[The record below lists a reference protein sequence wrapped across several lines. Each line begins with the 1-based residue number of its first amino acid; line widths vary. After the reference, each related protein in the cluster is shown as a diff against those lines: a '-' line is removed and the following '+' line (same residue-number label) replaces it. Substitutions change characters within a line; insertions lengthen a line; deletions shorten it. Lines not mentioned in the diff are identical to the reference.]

1 MKKILYFT
9 GIFSLLI
16 TWISCS
22 DDFLSKNNI
31 DLYQLTDTLQLNNK
45 QESVSVPVTLP
56 VNVNCDYTIFMHP
69 KWLSFNSMRGL
80 VKNGSFLL
88 DFNIVK
94 NDLIAAFTTHYATII
109 INVEDLGMISFSVEY
124 ENVGFPSLQYSPSSF
139 DFKTTDS
146 RTFTVKNTSDGILK
160 WAINGVPEWLTIT
173 PVSGSLMRDYTAD
186 VTVSVNLNN
195 IDLEKETSGNFQISS
210 NATSGNIAIPVHI
223 DAIVK
228 IPEGIIN
235 INGIVTDAEYNQ
247 NTGTMAIVTKSPDK
261 LILYNTNTSE
271 SDTLPL
277 PKSPACI
284 SISEDGHKAVIGFN
298 ISSVAY
304 IDLDNLQI
312 LKELDINC
320 IPYDIVLGDNN
331 WCYITPTVDQWESLR
346 NLNLITG
353 EIISGNDWGIYEKT
367 IIRKIPAKP
376 YMIGTQTGLSTSG
389 ILIFDLTKGRASDT
403 ISSWFTNLGNF
414 WISKHGVRL
423 YAASGTIYTI
433 PEYDYLYHTNDPLV
447 YGQLNLGYVGINALD
462 ECPDSNYIYFTTP
475 LYDYDPQYK
484 PVIEQYN
491 VTNLN
496 KIRTY
501 NLAPVY
507 LTENGAKKLYETSAR
522 FLFVK
527 KDGSKLY
534 AIKNLRQFY
543 NKNYWT
549 IQTFNPGDG
558 SNK

>member
-1 MKKILYFT
+1 MKKILYLT
-9 GIFSLLI
+9 GILSLLI
-16 TWISCS
+16 TGISCN

-31 DLYQLTDTLQLNNK
+31 DLYQLTDTLKLNNK

-69 KWLSFNSMRGL
+69 KWLSFNSMHGL

-94 NDLIAAFTTHYATII
+94 NDLIAAFRSHYATII

-124 ENVGFPSLQYSPSSF
+124 ENVGFPSLQYNPSSLE
-139 DFKTTDS
+139 FKTTDS
-146 RTFTVKNTSDGILK
+146 KTFTIKNTSDGILK
-160 WAINGVPEWLTIT
+160 WSISGVPEWLTIN
-173 PVSGSLMRDYTAD
+173 PLSGSLLRDYTET
-186 VTVSVNLNN
+186 VTVSINLNK

-210 NATSGNIAIPVHI
+210 NAASGSITIPVHI
-223 DAIVK
+223 DAIVT

-247 NTGTMAIVTKSPDK
+247 NAGIMVIVTKSPDK

-284 SISEDGHKAVIGFN
+284 NISEDGHKAVIGYN

-331 WCYITPTVDQWESLR
+331 WCYITPLTDQWEHLRSL
-346 NLNLITG
+346 NISTG
-353 EIISGNDWGIYEKT
+353 ELISASDWALIYEKT
-367 IIRKIPAKP
+367 MIRKLPAKP
-376 YMIGTQTGLSTSG
+376 YMIGTQTTLSTTQV
-389 ILIFDLTKGRASDT
+389 LIFDLTKGKAGDT
-403 ISSWFTNLGNF
+403 ISSYFTNLGHF
-414 WISKHGVRL
+414 WISKDGARL
-423 YAASGTIYTI
+423 YATSGTIYSI
-433 PEYDYLYHTNDPLV
+433 PEYDLLYHPDDPPV
-447 YGQLNLGYVGINALD
+447 YGQIYQGFKGINALD
-462 ECPDSNYIYFTTP
+462 ECPDSNFIYFSTAWF
-475 LYDYDPQYK
+475 DYDPQPN
-484 PVIEQYN
+484 PVIEQFNYI
-491 VTNLN
+491 TLN

-501 NLAPVY
+501 SLSPVY
-507 LTENGAKKLYETSAR
+507 ITENGVRKLYETSAR
-522 FLFVK
+522 YIFVK

-534 AIKNLRQFY
+534 AIKNIQRYQ
-543 NKNYWT
+543 NKNFWT
-549 IQTFNPGDG
+549 IETFNPGDG
-558 SNK
+558 NK